1 MLLSVIAMGVQA
13 QNEALISPEESETL
27 LEKVTGKERE
37 IDWAHMNVQFA
48 TSANVEFLNKEFSEA
63 AFKVNRVRL
72 EVLGSF
78 SKKFS
83 YHFRQILNVHS
94 TPGYSLD
101 NLSGSVELAN
111 VGWTLND
118 RLQLTAGKQAVQF
131 SGYECWV
138 NAIKVRYYSDFNNYL
153 PCYQS
158 V

>member
-27 LEKVTGKERE
+27 LEKVTGKGE

-83 YHFRQILNVHS
+83 YH
-94 TPGYSLD
+94 
-101 NLSGSVELAN
+101 SV
-111 VGWTLND
+111 
-118 RLQLTAGKQAVQF
+118 RF
-131 SGYECWV
+131 
-138 NAIKVRYYSDFNNYL
+138 
-153 PCYQS
+153 
-158 V
+158 